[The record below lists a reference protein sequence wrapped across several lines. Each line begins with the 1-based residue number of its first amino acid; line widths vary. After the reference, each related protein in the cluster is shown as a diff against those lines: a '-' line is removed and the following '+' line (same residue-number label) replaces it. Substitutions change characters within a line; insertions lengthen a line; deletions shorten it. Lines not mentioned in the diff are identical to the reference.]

1 MQPQIPIVGS
11 ADPNR
16 DHGSPMNDPVAPA
29 ALVAAPPRATAPARG
44 FVGGFTAE
52 AVYHRLRDQSVA
64 RTAGLT
70 ES

>member
-1 MQPQIPIVGS
+1 
-11 ADPNR
+11 
-16 DHGSPMNDPVAPA
+16 MNDPVAPA